1 MSDKMDVEGEESSQ
15 QIEEKFAGARSN
27 LHQHIFEFEL
37 LQSKSSSSPTS
48 SARLAD
54 LRSAIIDELK
64 RCSMGPLYES
74 YASKPSALLG
84 SPDAAVLSDLKAKN
98 AAELKKLDAE
108 ILSAREGPHGGEVEA
123 AEAMTKRANYLSQI
137 GDSVSIFVYIFMQIR
152 IIVLDVI
159 NIY

>member
-1 MSDKMDVEGEESSQ
+1 
-15 QIEEKFAGARSN
+15 
-27 LHQHIFEFEL
+27 
-37 LQSKSSSSPTS
+37 
-48 SARLAD
+48 
-54 LRSAIIDELK
+54 
-64 RCSMGPLYES
+64 
-74 YASKPSALLG
+74 
-84 SPDAAVLSDLKAKN
+84 LSDLKAKN